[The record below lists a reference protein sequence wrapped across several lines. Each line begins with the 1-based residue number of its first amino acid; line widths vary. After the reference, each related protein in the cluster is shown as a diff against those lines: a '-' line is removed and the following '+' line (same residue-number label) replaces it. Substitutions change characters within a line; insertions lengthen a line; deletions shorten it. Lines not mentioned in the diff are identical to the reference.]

1 MSHALARTTDIQTS
15 HDAARKSDVFRA
27 SHEGKIYGVL
37 SDADAFVCGMTYRE
51 IADATHMEPVAV
63 ARRLAHMSDR
73 RLITRVE
80 VGRHPITRKPMYAER
95 GGCAIWWVA

>member
-1 MSHALARTTDIQTS
+1 MSHALARNSDIQTS

-37 SDADAFVCGMTYRE
+37 CDAGARGLNYRE
-51 IADATHMEPVAV
+51 IAEITHMEPVAV

-80 VGRHPITRKPMYAER
+80 TGRHPITRKPMYAER